1 MKLIT
6 IIDMSEAIQSLI
18 EQKLPFQLA
27 YKISSI
33 AEIIEKN
40 QKFWQEKI
48 QEIMK
53 KYEIEGVEGIPQ
65 ESAVDFNKDVQELM
79 DVEVNADIPKLDVKE
94 LEGVE
99 LTPRHVYLLK
109 PLITN

>member
-6 IIDMSEAIQSLI
+6 VINMSEAIQALI

-27 YKISSI
+27 YKISNI

-40 QKFWQEKI
+40 QTFWQEKI
-48 QEIMK
+48 QEITK
-53 KYEIEGVEGIPQ
+53 KYEVEGIEGIPQ
-65 ESAVDFNKDVQELM
+65 EKVSDFNKDIQELM
-79 DVEVNADIPKLDVKE
+79 DVEIGEDIPKLDVKE

>member
-6 IIDMSEAIQSLI
+6 VINMSEAIQSLI

-27 YKISSI
+27 YKISNI

-40 QKFWQEKI
+40 QNFWQEKI
-48 QEIMK
+48 HEIAK
-53 KYEIEGVEGIPQ
+53 KYEVNEIKDIPK
-65 ESAVDFNKDVQELM
+65 EKVSDFNKDIQELM
-79 DVEVNADIPKLDVKE
+79 DVDIGDDIPKLDVKE

-99 LTPRHVYLLK
+99 LTPKHVFLLK
-109 PLITN
+109 PIITD

>member
-6 IIDMSEAIQSLI
+6 IINMSEAIQSLI

-27 YKISSI
+27 YKISNI

-48 QEIMK
+48 HEITK
-53 KYEIEGVEGIPQ
+53 KYEVEGIEGIPQ
-65 ESAVDFNKDVQELM
+65 EKVSDFNKDIQELM
-79 DVEVNADIPKLDVKE
+79 DVEIGEDIPKLSVKE